1 MFGFLRIFTGDEL
14 SKRAKFAFIT
24 WIGSAV
30 GPMKRAKVSS
40 EKVLVKDI
48 VNNFAVEVAAED
60 RGDLDIEEIRNLVV
74 KAGGANY
81 GSGKA

>member
-1 MFGFLRIFTGDEL
+1 
-14 SKRAKFAFIT
+14 
-24 WIGSAV
+24 
-30 GPMKRAKVSS
+30 MKRAKVSTD
-40 EKVLVKDI
+40 KVLVKDI

-60 RGDLDIEEIRNLVV
+60 RADLNIEEIRAQIV